1 MSEPLKLRWV
11 LAHVPY
17 DLFLR
22 AANTFAKTVEEKTNG
37 AIVVEVL
44 GKPEWEQQYN
54 DGQSVHNFKL
64 LSYLRQGR
72 FEMSQMYSTILGQVN
87 NDWYALDMPFLFK
100 DHDHA
105 TRVLDGSIG
114 KYLLKGLSRTSNLRG
129 LAFTYSGGYKMIA
142 SNKTIKSVDDLKD
155 MHVRCGHSPVSKAT
169 FESVGAT
176 TEALGVDGFVDAMNN
191 NQVDGGENVFPRYFR
206 SNVDKVTN
214 SVSLSDHA
222 MFLTSII
229 INKNIW
235 ENVLTEEQ
243 REIIQE
249 SAYIA
254 AAAEREQSLIDGAS
268 ALQRA
273 RDEGIEVV
281 EWDEAAIEEFRN
293 RVEPIHGQFND
304 LFSDK
309 SLVDR
314 IKKA

>member
-1 MSEPLKLRWV
+1 MSQPLKLRWV

-22 AANTFAKTVEEKTNG
+22 AANHFAKTVEERTNG
-37 AIVVEVL
+37 AIQVEVM
-44 GKPEWEQQYN
+44 GKPEWEKEYN
-54 DGQSVHNFKL
+54 NGEAINIFKL
-64 LSYLRQGR
+64 LRKLAEGE
-72 FEMSQMYSTILGQVN
+72 FEMSQMYSTVLGQVN

-105 TRVLDGSIG
+105 TRVLDGNIG
-114 KYLLKGLSRTSNLRG
+114 EYLLKGLGRTSNLRG

-142 SNKTIKSVDDLKD
+142 SNKAIGSVEDLKG

-169 FESVGAT
+169 FESLGAT
-176 TEALGVDGFVDAMNN
+176 TEAMGVDGFVDAMNN

-214 SVSLSDHA
+214 SVSLTDHA

-229 INKNIW
+229 INKDIW
-235 ENVLTEEQ
+235 NSLTEEQ
-243 REIIQE
+243 QTILQE
-249 SAYIA
+249 CAYK
-254 AAAEREQSLIDGAS
+254 AAEEERKQSLIDGAD

-273 RDEGIEVV
+273 RNEGIEVV
-281 EWDEAAIEEFRN
+281 EWNEDELN
-293 RVEPIHGQFND
+293 RFKDIVEPIHGQFNE
-304 LFSDK
+304 LFFDK
-309 SLVDR
+309 QLVNR